1 MAQEN
6 NFATDHGIDYFAF
19 CTYPIGCADY
29 SPPDSACVGAQ
40 CCADNYKLS
49 YPLCAII
56 ISCLKMTIGNQFEV
70 ANR

>member
-6 NFATDHGIDYFAF
+6 SFATGHGIDYYAF

-49 YPLCAII
+49 YLLCATS
-56 ISCLKMTIGNQFEV
+56 ISHVWKRIVQQLTY
-70 ANR
+70 